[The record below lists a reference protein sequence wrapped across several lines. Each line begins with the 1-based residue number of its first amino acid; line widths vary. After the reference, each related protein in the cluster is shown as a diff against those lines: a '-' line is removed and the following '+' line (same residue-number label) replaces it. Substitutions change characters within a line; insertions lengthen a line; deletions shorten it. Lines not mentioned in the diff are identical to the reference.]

1 MSPVGCL
8 LITILALFGSGFRLP
23 LATAHPLATATQ
35 FVTSTYSAYVSRLI
49 LTSPVT
55 PTNSQRSASSV
66 DSQRS
71 DSPGPVDSQRF
82 DSPVTLTDSERSEA
96 AAGILHKQCRDAL
109 ADLRSHL
116 QHERYLIRA
125 RNTAPF
131 GSARYTKSR
140 RLLQD
145 NKVRA
150 LELARDY
157 RQARLVLLVL
167 KGPEY
172 GADLNVLNDELR
184 VMILTQRRRT

>member
-8 LITILALFGSGFRLP
+8 LSLYWLCLALASASLW
-23 LATAHPLATATQ
+23 LTAHPLATATQ
-35 FVTSTYSAYVSRLI
+35 FVTCTALPARCPCVKSL
-49 LTSPVT
+49 L
-55 PTNSQRSASSV
+55 PTHKRSASSV

-172 GADLNVLNDELR
+172 GADLNVLNDDCE
-184 VMILTQRRRT
+184 